1 MKHGFASSV
10 RRKSSV
16 VAVLTVAALLL
27 AACGGTDDDPGD
39 DAGDEAT
46 DEQADADE
54 DPAADGE
61 VGTVGFLLPEDVL
74 ERWEN
79 VDRPFF
85 EQALAEHAP
94 GAEVIFFNAQNDSS
108 TQQQQGEQA
117 LTQGVDLMV
126 IIAVDQEAAGVIV
139 EDAEA
144 SGVPV
149 IAYDRLIRNSPVDYY
164 VSVDGVAIG
173 ELQGNWLVENTTEGD
188 NIAVI
193 NGSESDDNAHLFR
206 DGYMSVLQ
214 PLFDSGERNLVYE
227 SWTPGWDPSAA
238 QQQMEQALTQ
248 NDNDI
253 QGVLSANDGMAA
265 TIITALEAQ
274 GMDGDVPVTGLDGT
288 TQGLNLILQGKQ
300 GMSAYRSLQE
310 QADKTAQ
317 IAAALL
323 MGEEPDTSLFTDETV
338 DNGQVEVPWSTVTPV
353 VIEQDNVD
361 IVMDEIGLAPDDV
374 CDGVAD
380 GTGPC

>member
-1 MKHGFASSV
+1 MKQLHSGTAVV
-10 RRKSSV
+10 RRSFVGLLS
-16 VAVLTVAALLL
+16 LFALVM
-27 AACGGTDDDPGD
+27 AGCATTPEGSTDS
-39 DAGDEAT
+39 AT
-46 DEQADADE
+46 DTIEETEAQ
-54 DPAADGE
+54 
-61 VGTVGFLLPEDVL
+61 TVGFLLPEDVL

-85 EQALAEHAP
+85 EEALAEYAP
-94 GAEVIFFNAQNDSS
+94 GVETLFYNAQNDSS
-108 TQQQQGEQA
+108 TQQSQGEQA
-117 LTQGVDLMV
+117 LTQGVDVMV

-139 EDAEA
+139 EGAAD

-173 ELQGNWLVENTTEGD
+173 ELQGNWLADNTASGD

-193 NGSESDDNAHLFR
+193 NGSESDDNARLFR
-206 DGYMSVLQ
+206 DGYMSVLE

-227 SWTPGWDPSAA
+227 SWTPGWDPTAA

-248 NDNDI
+248 NDNDV
-253 QGVLSANDGMAA
+253 QAVLSANDGMAA
-265 TIITALEAQ
+265 TIITALDAQ
-274 GMDGDVPVTGLDGT
+274 GMAGDVPVTGLDGT

-317 IAAALL
+317 IVAALL
-323 MGEEPDTSLFTDETV
+323 SDEEPNPSLFAESTV
-338 DNGQVEVPWSTVTPV
+338 DNGEVEIPWATVTPQ

-361 IVMDEIGLAPDDV
+361 LVMDEIGLSPDDV
-374 CDGVAD
+374 CDNVESGI
-380 GTGPC
+380 GPC

>member
-1 MKHGFASSV
+1 MKIGHTGRSRRRSSIL
-10 RRKSSV
+10 
-16 VAVLTVAALLL
+16 AVLTVGALLL
-27 AACGGTDDDPGD
+27 AACG
-39 DAGDEAT
+39 
-46 DEQADADE
+46 DADE
-54 DPAADGE
+54 PADGE
-61 VGTVGFLLPEDVL
+61 AADAEEVAEEASGTVGVLLPEDVL

-85 EQALAEHAP
+85 EEALAEHAP
-94 GAEVIFFNAQNDSS
+94 GAEAIFFNAQNDSS

-117 LTQGVDLMV
+117 LTQGVDVLV

-144 SGVPV
+144 SDVPV

-173 ELQGNWLVENTTEGD
+173 ELQGEWLVENTSDGD

-206 DGYMSVLQ
+206 DGYMSILE

-274 GMDGDVPVTGLDGT
+274 GMAGDVPVTGLDGT
-288 TQGLNLILQGKQ
+288 VQGLNLILQEKQ

-323 MGEEPDTSLFTDETV
+323 AGAEPDPDLFTGETV
-338 DNGQVEVPWSTVTPV
+338 DNGQVDVPWSTVTPV
-353 VIEQDNVD
+353 VIETDNVD
-361 IVMDEIGLAPDDV
+361 IVMDEVGLGPEDV
-374 CDGVAD
+374 CDGVD
-380 GTGPC
+380 EGTGPC